1 MPLYNPLCNLYFNTM
16 NHRAATN
23 TLLSSGLPVRFAFK
37 NFLFLACLIICL
49 ASCQKKVSR
58 ETLQPLL
65 ENAAKGFHGTVGLYV
80 YYPKTGMEAG
90 FNMDTVFPTASMV
103 KVPILCTLWSR
114 IHAKQL
120 NPDSLIHFYSDSIHY
135 PWKGEDALS
144 RFAPGE
150 DIFVRKL
157 MTHMIT
163 FSDNHASLYLQDLAG
178 KGTGINEWL
187 AKEGFKNTRVNSRT
201 PGRETAQQE
210 FGWGQTSPRE
220 MANLVLRI
228 RNGEIVSPAASEAI
242 YRHLTRIYWNAEA
255 LSQIPPYIQV
265 ASKQGAVDE
274 SKSEVAMVNA
284 PHGDYLFCIIT
295 KNQKDTSWVRN
306 NEGYVLIR
314 KISSLLWN
322 YFEPGNNWK
331 PLAEEEKYL
340 P

>member
-1 MPLYNPLCNLYFNTM
+1 MINKKTFKEQLHSCSDPIISGSKYFILISLILSLAGCN
-16 NHRAATN
+16 RKI
-23 TLLSSGLPVRFAFK
+23 SKDS
-37 NFLFLACLIICL
+37 
-49 ASCQKKVSR
+49 
-58 ETLQPLL
+58 LQPLL
-65 ENAAKGFHGTVGLYV
+65 ENAVKDFHGTVGVYV
-80 YYPKTGMEAG
+80 YYPGTAVEAG
-90 FNMDTVFPTASMV
+90 INMDTIFPTASMI
-103 KVPILCTLWSR
+103 KVPILCTLWSK

-120 NPDSLIHFYSDSIHY
+120 NPDSLIHFYADSIHY

-144 RFAPGE
+144 RFKPGE

-178 KGTGINEWL
+178 SGTAINEWL
-187 AKEGFKNTRVNSRT
+187 AKEGFINTRVNSRT
-201 PGRETAQQE
+201 PGRETAQKE

-242 YRHLTRIYWNAEA
+242 YRHLTRIYWNEEA

-274 SKSEVAMVNA
+274 SKSEVDLVNA
-284 PHGDYLFCIIT
+284 PHGDYVFCIIT
-295 KNQKDTSWVRN
+295 KNQRDTSWVRT
-306 NEGYVLIR
+306 NEGAVLIR
-314 KISSLLWN
+314 KVSALLWK
-322 YFEPGNNWK
+322 YFEPGYNWK
-331 PLAEEEKYL
+331 PLAEGEKYL

>member
-1 MPLYNPLCNLYFNTM
+1 MM
-16 NHRAATN
+16 NHKNCLKQIISGEYGIQLICKYFTMGFILFSIAA
-23 TLLSSGLPVRFAFK
+23 
-37 NFLFLACLIICL
+37 C
-49 ASCQKKVSR
+49 SR
-58 ETLQPLL
+58 NISKETLQPLL
-65 ENAAKGFHGTVGLYV
+65 ENAVKGFHGQVGLYV
-80 YYPKTGMEAG
+80 YYPKTAMEIG
-90 FNMDTVFPTASMV
+90 INMDTLFPTASMI
-103 KVPILCTLWSR
+103 KVPILCTLWSK

-120 NPDSLIHFYSDSIHY
+120 NPDSLIHFYADSVHY

-178 KGTGINEWL
+178 TGTAINDWL
-187 AKEGFKNTRVNSRT
+187 AKEGFVNTRINSRT
-201 PGRETAQQE
+201 QGRETAYQQ

-220 MANLVLRI
+220 MANLVLKI
-228 RNGEIVSPAASEAI
+228 RNGEAVSQAASEAM
-242 YRHLTRIYWNAEA
+242 YRHLTRNYWNGEA

-265 ASKQGAVDE
+265 ASKTGTLDE
-274 SKSEVAMVNA
+274 SKSEVDVVNA
-284 PHGDYLFCIIT
+284 PHGDYVFCIIT

-314 KISSLLWN
+314 KVSALLWH
-322 YFEPGNNWK
+322 YFEPSDNWK
-331 PLAEEEKYL
+331 PLAEGEKYL